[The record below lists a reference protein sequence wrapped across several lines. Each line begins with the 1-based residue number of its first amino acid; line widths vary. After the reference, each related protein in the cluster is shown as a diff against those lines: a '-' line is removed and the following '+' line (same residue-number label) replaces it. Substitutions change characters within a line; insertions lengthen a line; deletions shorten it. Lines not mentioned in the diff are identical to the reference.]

1 MESILA
7 AGSFLIASGEP
18 YVRSLGLDPQLIH
31 DAILL
36 GVNIFI
42 LFFALSYLLFN
53 PARKMLEKR
62 TERIRTDLEG
72 AAKEKET
79 AEGLKTEYEAKLKD
93 IDKEAEAILSD
104 ARKKALRREEEIL
117 EEAKA
122 ESARIIERAGR
133 EAELEKKKAL
143 DEMKQEMITIASLM
157 AGKAVAGSM
166 DVKIQDELID
176 RTLKEI
182 GDETWQS

>member
-1 MESILA
+1 MEAILA
-7 AGSFLIASGEP
+7 AGNLLVAAGES
-18 YVRSLGLDPQLIH
+18 YDRILGLDVQLIH
-31 DAILL
+31 DALFT
-36 GVNIFI
+36 GVNVFI

-53 PARKMLEKR
+53 PARAMLEKR
-62 TERIRTDLEG
+62 TERIRTDLDT
-72 AAKEKET
+72 AAKDKET
-79 AEGLKTEYEAKLKD
+79 AAGLKTEYEAKLKD
-93 IDKEAEAILSD
+93 IDKEAEAILSE
-104 ARKKALRREEEIL
+104 ARKKALKREEEIL

-143 DEMKQEMITIASLM
+143 DEMKQEMITIASMM
-157 AGKAVAGSM
+157 AGKAVAVSIDGK
-166 DVKIQDELID
+166 VQDELIE

>member
-1 MESILA
+1 MGAILA
-7 AGSFLIASGEP
+7 AGNFLAASGEE
-18 YVRSLGLDPQLIH
+18 YTRILGLDLQLIH
-31 DAILL
+31 DALLL

-53 PARKMLEKR
+53 PVRNMLEKR
-62 TERIRTDLEG
+62 SEKIRTDLDT
-72 AAKEKET
+72 AAADKKT
-79 AEGLKTEYEAKLKD
+79 AAELKTEYEAKIKD
-93 IDKEAEAILSD
+93 IDKEAEAILAE
-104 ARKKALRREEEIL
+104 ARKKALKREEEIL
-117 EEAKA
+117 ENAKA

-143 DEMKQEMITIASLM
+143 DDMKQEMITIASMM
-157 AGKAVAGSM
+157 AVKAVKASM

-182 GDETWQS
+182 GDDTWQS

>member
-1 MESILA
+1 MENIMA
-7 AGSFLIASGEP
+7 AGKFLIASGE
-18 YVRSLGLDPQLIH
+18 YERILGLDPQLIH

-36 GVNIFI
+36 GINIFI

-53 PARKMLEKR
+53 PVRNMLNKR
-62 TERIRTDLEG
+62 TERIRNELDC
-72 AAKEKET
+72 AAADKET
-79 AEGLKTEYEAKLKD
+79 AAGLKTEYEAKLKN
-93 IDKEAEAILSD
+93 IDKEAEAILAE
-104 ARKKALRREEEIL
+104 ARKKAMKREEEIL

-143 DEMKQEMITIASLM
+143 DEMKQEMIAIASMM
-157 AGKAVAGSM
+157 AGKAVAASM
-166 DVKIQDELID
+166 DDKIQAELID

-182 GDETWQS
+182 GDDTWQS

>member
-1 MESILA
+1 MLGPSSISSTHVHVFRAEHTGL
-7 AGSFLIASGEP
+7 GS
-18 YVRSLGLDPQLIH
+18 SLEQ
-31 DAILL
+31 
-36 GVNIFI
+36 
-42 LFFALSYLLFN
+42 
-53 PARKMLEKR
+53 
-62 TERIRTDLEG
+62 
-72 AAKEKET
+72 
-79 AEGLKTEYEAKLKD
+79 
-93 IDKEAEAILSD
+93 
-104 ARKKALRREEEIL
+104 
-117 EEAKA
+117 AKA

-166 DVKIQDELID
+166 DVKVQEELID

>member
-7 AGSFLIASGEP
+7 AGNFLIASGEG
-18 YVRSLGLDPQLIH
+18 YTRILGLDPQLIH

-53 PARKMLEKR
+53 PARAMLEKR
-62 TERIRTDLEG
+62 TERIRADLDG

-93 IDKEAEAILSD
+93 INKEAETILSD
-104 ARKKALRREEEIL
+104 ARKKALKREAEIL
-117 EEAKA
+117 EEARA
-122 ESARIIERAGR
+122 ESARIIEKASH

-143 DEMKQEMITIASLM
+143 DEMKQEMITIASMM
-157 AGKAVAGSM
+157 AGKAVAASI